1 MKDMSRAE
9 WRHNRDFTQQGDHNG
24 YPGLTGKPQTEW
36 QHSADGR
43 GILQG
48 AKKAGHHVEIVN
60 VFEKRIGDCRACEY
74 CHTKGGGKCVQD
86 DDMQEIC
93 GILMNSDMLVL
104 ASPIYYHGISGQLK
118 CAIDRFYSCA
128 YPAKPPRLKMAAIML
143 SSGAPDVYEGALYSF
158 QNDFVRYL
166 GLRDMGV
173 FTYSGKVR
181 DSELYDIER
190 FGAGL
195 M

>member
-1 MKDMSRAE
+1 MDILVL
-9 WRHNRDFTQQGDHNG
+9 QGSPRLNG
-24 YPGLTGKPQTEW
+24 NTAQMVG
-36 QHSADGR
+36 AFCR
-43 GILQG
+43 G

-143 SSGAPDVYEGALYSF
+143 SSGAPDVYGGALYSF

-181 DSELYDIER
+181 DSELDEIER